1 MKKTKQCL
9 EQGRK
14 CCIMESF
21 EVLCLAGHLPVV
33 TLLTE
38 MFESSK
44 RGVVLQLPI
53 PCQILV
59 E

>member
-1 MKKTKQCL
+1 
-9 EQGRK
+9 
-14 CCIMESF
+14 MESF

-33 TLLTE
+33 PLLTE

-44 RGVVLQLPI
+44 RSVVLQLPI